1 MIPKTP
7 NSYRVPEPIRSEI
20 KALMSDLDL
29 VFVRKS
35 FVPIPNFGD
44 KGVFVPA
51 YRLKVES
58 QVVLTSS
65 RPRRF
70 LDNEPIKSDSRC
82 RDFMK
87 RNHHYKNFKNVYP
100 SDNNYSQGSFSWD

>member
-29 VFVRKS
+29 VFVRK
-35 FVPIPNFGD
+35 FFGSL
-44 KGVFVPA
+44 PA
-51 YRLKVES
+51 GKIWS
-58 QVVLTSS
+58 DLTSS
-65 RPRRF
+65 RPCRF
-70 LDNEPIKSDSRC
+70 LDNQPIKSDSRC

-100 SDNNYSQGSFSWD
+100 SDNNYTQGSFSWD